1 MGHDSDEDRFAEPLS
16 GLVALV
22 TGAATRIGRVIAET
36 LAAAGAGVVIHYRR
50 SEREARELCAKLS
63 GGGSSAW
70 TMDADLDDSVQA
82 EQLVPRVLEVAKR
95 LDILVNSASIF
106 PASHL
111 ATLDLDSLMQSIR
124 VNAWAPL
131 VLSRRMAAL
140 SSEGRIVNLLDS
152 TLMGYD
158 REHPG
163 YSIGK
168 HALSHLTDMLAIELA
183 PRFTVNAVAPGPILP
198 PAGRG
203 EGYLLTKARE
213 LPLKRAGSPQDV
225 ARAVVFL
232 LESPFITG
240 QTIFVDGGG
249 HLQ

>member
-1 MGHDSDEDRFAEPLS
+1 
-16 GLVALV
+16 
-22 TGAATRIGRVIAET
+22 
-36 LAAAGAGVVIHYRR
+36 
-50 SEREARELCAKLS
+50 
-63 GGGSSAW
+63 
-70 TMDADLDDSVQA
+70 MDADLDDSVRA

-95 LDILVNSASIF
+95 LDILVNGVSIF
-106 PASHL
+106 PASPSG
-111 ATLDLDSLMQSIR
+111 DSRPGQPHASLR

-213 LPLKRAGSPQDV
+213 LPLKRAGSPQE
-225 ARAVVFL
+225 RGPCRGL
-232 LESPFITG
+232 SPGKSLHHRTDNLRRRRR
-240 QTIFVDGGG
+240 TSS
-249 HLQ
+249 